1 MLKTEKMNKGVA
13 LWKKAKTL
21 IPGGNQLLSKRSEM
35 FLPDQWPAYYKKAKG
50 CEIWDLDDRHY
61 YDLSIMGIGSSPLG
75 YAHEE
80 INAAVHC
87 AIDEGNMTTLN
98 CPQEVELAQKLVD
111 LHPWG
116 DMARFART
124 GGEACAVAVRIAR
137 AYSKKDKVAFCGYHG
152 WHDWYLAANLSDS
165 KNLDQLLLAG
175 LSPAGVPQHLKDSA
189 IPFYYG
195 DSQAFK
201 KLVEGHKADLGVVIM
216 EVARHS
222 EPDLDFLRTIR
233 EMTREMGIVLIYD
246 EISSG
251 FRLNTGGLHLLY
263 DLQPDMA
270 VLGKALGN
278 GHPISAILGREK
290 VMQAAQ
296 ETFISSTYWTER
308 TGYAAALEV
317 LKIYEREGVPEQLIK
332 QGNKIRLGLE
342 GIFKKHQLNIE
353 IEGLASNPILM
364 IKEEQALIV
373 KTVYTQ
379 EMLKR
384 GFLAGPVIYVSIA
397 HTDSIIDKFLGTFEE
412 VLSIIASGIRTNSL
426 KDKLEGPVCHDGFK
440 RLN

>member
-1 MLKTEKMNKGVA
+1 MLRTKKINKGAA

-50 CEIWDLDDRHY
+50 CEIWDLDDRPY
-61 YDLSIMGIGSSPLG
+61 YDMSIMGIGSSPLG
-75 YAHEE
+75 YAHEA
-80 INAAVHC
+80 INAAVHR

-124 GGEACAVAVRIAR
+124 GGEACAIAVRIAR
-137 AYSKKDKVAFCGYHG
+137 AFTQKDKIAFCGYHG

-165 KNLDQLLLAG
+165 KNLDQLLLPG
-175 LSPAGVPQHLKDSA
+175 LSPVGVPQHLKGSA

-195 DSQAFK
+195 DAQAFK
-201 KLVEGHKADLGVVIM
+201 ELVQQHKADLGVVIM

-222 EPDLDFLRTIR
+222 QPDLNFLRTIR
-233 EMTREMGIVLIYD
+233 EMTRDMGIVLIYD

-263 DLQPDMA
+263 DLQPDMT

-308 TGYAAALEV
+308 TGYAAAFEV
-317 LKIYEREGVPEQLIK
+317 LKIYEREAVPQQLIK

-342 GIFKKHQLNIE
+342 GLFKKHQLNIE
-353 IEGLASNPILM
+353 IEGLASNPILIFKDKDGLL
-364 IKEEQALIV
+364 IKS
-373 KTVYTQ
+373 VYTQ

-384 GFLAGPVIYVSIA
+384 GFLASSVIYVSIA
-397 HTDSIIDKFLGTFEE
+397 HTDKIIDLFLVNADE
-412 VLSIIASGIRTNSL
+412 VFGCISAAMKGGQLASLL
-426 KDKLEGPVCHDGFK
+426 KGPVCHSGFK

>member
-1 MLKTEKMNKGVA
+1 MLRTEKMNKGVA

-21 IPGGNQLLSKRSEM
+21 IPGGNQLLSKRAEM

-80 INAAVHC
+80 INAVVHR

-124 GGEACAVAVRIAR
+124 GGEACTVAVRIAR

-165 KNLDQLLLAG
+165 KNLDQLLLPG
-175 LSPAGVPQHLKDSA
+175 LSPAGVPRHLKDSA

-201 KLVEGHKADLGVVIM
+201 KLVQQHKAHLGVVIM

-222 EPDLDFLRTIR
+222 EGDLNFLRTVR
-233 EMTREMGIVLIYD
+233 EMTREAGIVLIYD

-278 GHPISAILGREK
+278 GHPIAAILGREK

-317 LKIYEREGVPEQLIK
+317 LKIYEREAVPGQLIK

-342 GIFKKHQLNIE
+342 GIFKKHQLKIE
-353 IEGLASNPILM
+353 IEGLASNPIFVFKDQDGL
-364 IKEEQALIV
+364 LV
-373 KTVYTQ
+373 KSVYSQ

-384 GFLAGPVIYVSIA
+384 GFLASSTIYVSIA
-397 HTDSIIDKFLGTFEE
+397 HTDQIIDLFLGLADE
-412 VLSIIASGIRTNSL
+412 VFGCISAAMKEGKLASLLN
-426 KDKLEGPVCHDGFK
+426 GPVCHSGFK